1 MGTQLPHGKRNSSP
15 LPLSNFTGTGF
26 ACVHII
32 RGPCLLWP
40 NGWID
45 QDAIWYGGRPWPSPH
60 CVRWGPSPPKKQ
72 ASVSQLHQ
80 THDSDHLLHA
90 MHSPPCPNL
99 YVVCSHHS
107 HSAGWTTANA
117 ALGLGRL
124 AL

>member
-1 MGTQLPHGKRNSSP
+1 MPFGMEVGLGP
-15 LPLSNFTGTGF
+15 
-26 ACVHII
+26 AHIVLD
-32 RGPCLLWP
+32 GDL
-40 NGWID
+40 
-45 QDAIWYGGRPWPSPH
+45 
-60 CVRWGPSPPKKQ
+60 VPPQKKQ

-99 YVVCSHHS
+99 YVVCSDHS
-107 HSAGWTTANA
+107 RSAGWTTVNA